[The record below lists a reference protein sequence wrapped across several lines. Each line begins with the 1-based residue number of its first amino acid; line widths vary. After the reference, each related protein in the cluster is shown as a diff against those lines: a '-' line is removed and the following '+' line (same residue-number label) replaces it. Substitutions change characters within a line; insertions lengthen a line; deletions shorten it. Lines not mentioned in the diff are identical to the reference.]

1 MIVLKDGR
9 LATGS
14 YKDIKLWNCKGKK
27 CEWTFTERNMGVYYF
42 VQIDDG
48 RLASCSFKSINFWDV
63 KENRWIYSLDQHMN
77 FVTCLLIMKDGR
89 LASASD
95 DKTIKIWE

>member
-1 MIVLKDGR
+1 
-9 LATGS
+9 
-14 YKDIKLWNCKGKK
+14 
-27 CEWTFTERNMGVYYF
+27 MGVYYF